1 MRRCFIDTSALI
13 AVAYADDTHHAAAR
27 ETMHVVARFRLPQVT
42 TSYVLAETYT
52 VLRRLAGH
60 RAAVAFGTATQRSST
75 TGRLTVVYP
84 DAALEAAAWDIFAR
98 YEDQDFSFVDCV
110 SFAWLKAD
118 AQSDVFAFDRHFDV
132 MGLVRFHA

>member
-1 MRRCFIDTSALI
+1 MRRCFIDTSAYI
-13 AVAYADDTHHAAAR
+13 ALAYADDTHHLTAR
-27 ETMHVVARFRLPQVT
+27 DTMTALAGLRLPQVT

-60 RAAVAFGTATQRSST
+60 PAAVAFGTATQRSSA

-84 DAALEAAAWDIFAR
+84 DAALDAAAWDHFAR

-110 SFAWLKAD
+110 SFAWLRAD
-118 AQSDVFAFDRHFDV
+118 GQSEVFAFDRHFDV
-132 MGLVRFHA
+132 LGFTRFQA